1 MAYTNRSD
9 HTASIAACRPYFATP
24 GWWIAKRLVFTGV
37 QEKLISG
44 CKLQSLLQQWAQVRL
59 EMGHMSNEV
68 RFDSSLRDRLSGN
81 LQQHRLREHADKGL
95 TQAAVCVIVLDSDA
109 ILHGADP
116 LSETATAA
124 DRKQLLADI
133 PGLASDNDL
142 SGTVEGT
149 AGGAAVLLTRRT
161 SKLKDHPG
169 QWALPGGRVDSGESA
184 FQAAVREAEEE
195 VGLRLSTNDLLGR
208 LDDYPTRSG
217 YVISPYVFWLGGEI
231 EPIANPNEVASIHR
245 ISIRELTRP
254 DSPRFVSIPESERPV
269 VQLPIGGDLIHAP
282 TGAVLYQFRAVAFDG
297 DDVRVDELEQ
307 PVFAWR

>member
-1 MAYTNRSD
+1 
-9 HTASIAACRPYFATP
+9 
-24 GWWIAKRLVFTGV
+24 
-37 QEKLISG
+37 
-44 CKLQSLLQQWAQVRL
+44 
-59 EMGHMSNEV
+59 MSNDV
-68 RFDSSLRDRLSGN
+68 NFDSSLQDRLRGN
-81 LQQHRLREHADKGL
+81 LQRHQLREHLDKGL

-109 ILHGADP
+109 SLHGADP
-116 LSETATAA
+116 LSETATAS

-133 PGLASDNDL
+133 PGLPTDNDL

-184 FQAAVREAEEE
+184 FEAAIREAEEE
-195 VGLRLSTNDLLGR
+195 VGLSLTADALLGR

-217 YVISPYVFWLGGEI
+217 YVISPFVFWIDGEL

-245 ISIRELTRP
+245 ISIRELARP
-254 DSPRFVSIPESERPV
+254 DSPRFVTIPESDRPV
-269 VQLPIGGDLIHAP
+269 VQLPVGGDLIHAP
-282 TGAVLYQFRAVAFDG
+282 TGAVLYQFRAVAYDG
-297 DDVRVDELEQ
+297 DEIRVDALEQ

>member
-1 MAYTNRSD
+1 MRDDVS
-9 HTASIAACRPYFATP
+9 
-24 GWWIAKRLVFTGV
+24 
-37 QEKLISG
+37 
-44 CKLQSLLQQWAQVRL
+44 
-59 EMGHMSNEV
+59 
-68 RFDSSLRDRLSGN
+68 FDSSLLDRLSEN
-81 LQQHRLREHADKGL
+81 LRKHHLREHQDQGL

-109 ILHGADP
+109 ALHGEDP

-124 DRKQLLADI
+124 DRKVLLADI
-133 PGLASDNDL
+133 PGLSSDTEL
-142 SGTVEGT
+142 SGTIEGT

-184 FQAAVREAEEE
+184 FEAAVREAEEE
-195 VGLRLSTNDLLGR
+195 VGLNLSSGDLLGR

-217 YVISPYVFWLGGEI
+217 YVISPFVFWAGGEL
-231 EPIANPNEVASIHR
+231 EPLANPNEVASMHR

-254 DSPRFVSIPESERPV
+254 DSPRFVSIPESDRPV

-282 TGAVLYQFRAVAFDG
+282 TGAILYQFRAVAFDG
-297 DDVRVDELEQ
+297 DNVRVDELEQ